1 MGRGIFAGKAAFANA
16 TPRLMLYC
24 LIYAM
29 GSVFF
34 GYDGASFGGVQAM
47 TPFMNK
53 FGSYST
59 TKKAYYLPSRTASLM
74 NSLPLLGK
82 FTGTVV
88 VGPIIER
95 IGHRRAMA
103 VTCLVQ
109 IVGAISEFAYVLEW
123 WERDADEDEVQV
135 TSNHAAQFVT
145 GRFLVYTAVGLV
157 ENVVPTYQS
166 EIAPAPLRGFFVGS
180 IQLCLT
186 FGSLIAGIVN
196 ESMSRRTDSS
206 GWQIATAIQALPA
219 VLIMCGLWFTP
230 NSPRWLV
237 FNDRSDEA
245 IAVLRKVRRQE
256 DVDNGRPEMEIAAM
270 RDEGQIG
277 KREKGPWRDLFNE
290 KNRRRTGIACS
301 IMALQQLTGVTFSSS
316 YGPTFYRSVGLADKA
331 FVYAVVNNATSVVT
345 AMMAM
350 VFLDMFGR
358 RTLVFHG
365 GWSQGAF
372 LIAIGALGRKASP
385 NVHESNGIVAGMQ
398 LYTCILHMT
407 LGPGAYITAAE
418 VGTQTLREKTMAL
431 STALNVVV
439 GFIVVFVTPYLLAE
453 IGAGLGY
460 IWGGF
465 AFLTSV
471 WAWFCMPELKG
482 RNLEEIDQLFEA
494 NIPAWQFHKFQTD
507 GLSHDLAVLEG
518 GKADVKVVEQFEDA
532 ERGAPSDVQT
542 RT

>member
-53 FGSYST
+53 FGSCSA

-95 IGHRRAMA
+95 IGHRRAMG

-109 IVGAISEFAYVLEW
+109 IVGAIS
-123 WERDADEDEVQV
+123 RPD
-135 TSNHAAQFVT
+135 
-145 GRFLVYTAVGLV
+145 
-157 ENVVPTYQS
+157 VP
-166 EIAPAPLRGFFVGS
+166 IRNAPAPLRGFFVGS

-270 RDEGQIG
+270 RDEGQTG
-277 KREKGPWRDLFNE
+277 KREKGPWRDLFSE

-358 RTLVFHG
+358 RTLVCHG

-372 LIAIGALGRKASP
+372 LIAIGALGRKTSL

-431 STALNVVV
+431 S
-439 GFIVVFVTPYLLAE
+439 
-453 IGAGLGY
+453 
-460 IWGGF
+460 
-465 AFLTSV
+465 
-471 WAWFCMPELKG
+471 G

-532 ERGAPSDVQT
+532 ERSAPSNIQT

>member
-34 GYDGASFGGVQAM
+34 GYDGASFGGVQVM
-47 TPFMNK
+47 TPFMN
-53 FGSYST
+53 
-59 TKKAYYLPSRTASLM
+59 
-74 NSLPLLGK
+74 NLPLLGK

-95 IGHRRAMA
+95 IGHRRAMG

-109 IVGAISEFAYVLEW
+109 IVGAII
-123 WERDADEDEVQV
+123 QV

-166 EIAPAPLRGFFVGS
+166 EIAPAPLRGFFIGS

-245 IAVLRKVRRQE
+245 ITVLRKVRRQE

-277 KREKGPWRDLFNE
+277 KREKGPWRDLFSE
-290 KNRRRTGIACS
+290 KNKRRTGIACS

-350 VFLDMFGR
+350 VFL
-358 RTLVFHG
+358 
-365 GWSQGAF
+365 
-372 LIAIGALGRKASP
+372 ALSP

-465 AFLTSV
+465 AFLTSI

-518 GKADVKVVEQFEDA
+518 GKADAKVVEQLENT
-532 ERGAPSDVQT
+532 ERGDAVN
-542 RT
+542 

>member
-1 MGRGIFAGKAAFANA
+1 MGRRIFAGKAAFANA

-53 FGSYST
+53 FGSYSAA
-59 TKKAYYLPSRTASLM
+59 KKAYYLPSRTASLM

-82 FTGTVV
+82 FTGTVI

-95 IGHRRAMA
+95 IGHRRAMG

-109 IVGAISEFAYVLEW
+109 IVGAII
-123 WERDADEDEVQV
+123 QV

-270 RDEGQIG
+270 RDEGQTG
-277 KREKGPWRDLFNE
+277 KREKGPWRDLFSE

-507 GLSHDLAVLEG
+507 GLSHDLAALEG
-518 GKADVKVVEQFEDA
+518 VKADVKVVEQFEDA
-532 ERGAPSDVQT
+532 ERGAPSAAQT

>member
-53 FGSYST
+53 FGSYSA

-82 FTGTVV
+82 FTGTV
-88 VGPIIER
+88 
-95 IGHRRAMA
+95 
-103 VTCLVQ
+103 
-109 IVGAISEFAYVLEW
+109 
-123 WERDADEDEVQV
+123 
-135 TSNHAAQFVT
+135 
-145 GRFLVYTAVGLV
+145 
-157 ENVVPTYQS
+157 VVPTYQS

-277 KREKGPWRDLFNE
+277 KR
-290 KNRRRTGIACS
+290 
-301 IMALQQLTGVTFSSS
+301 
-316 YGPTFYRSVGLADKA
+316 
-331 FVYAVVNNATSVVT
+331 
-345 AMMAM
+345 
-350 VFLDMFGR
+350 
-358 RTLVFHG
+358 
-365 GWSQGAF
+365 
-372 LIAIGALGRKASP
+372 
-385 NVHESNGIVAGMQ
+385 
-398 LYTCILHMT
+398 
-407 LGPGAYITAAE
+407 
-418 VGTQTLREKTMAL
+418 
-431 STALNVVV
+431 
-439 GFIVVFVTPYLLAE
+439 
-453 IGAGLGY
+453 
-460 IWGGF
+460 
-465 AFLTSV
+465 
-471 WAWFCMPELKG
+471 
-482 RNLEEIDQLFEA
+482 
-494 NIPAWQFHKFQTD
+494 
-507 GLSHDLAVLEG
+507 
-518 GKADVKVVEQFEDA
+518 
-532 ERGAPSDVQT
+532 
-542 RT
+542 

>member
-53 FGSYST
+53 FGSYSA

-95 IGHRRAMA
+95 IGHRRAMG

-109 IVGAISEFAYVLEW
+109 IVGAII
-123 WERDADEDEVQV
+123 QV

-219 VLIMCGLWFTP
+219 VFIMCGLWFTP

-245 IAVLRKVRRQE
+245 ITVLRKVRGQE

-277 KREKGPWRDLFNE
+277 KREKGPWRDLFSE
-290 KNRRRTGIACS
+290 KNKRRTGIACS

-372 LIAIGALGRKASP
+372 LIAIGALGLKASP
-385 NVHESNGIVAGMQ
+385 NVYESNGIVAGMQ

-407 LGPGAYITAAE
+407 LGPVAYITAAE

-431 STALNVVV
+431 STALNVVA
-439 GFIVVFVTPYLLAE
+439 GFIVVFVAPYLLAE
-453 IGAGLGY
+453 IGAELGY

-465 AFLTSV
+465 AFLTSI

-518 GKADVKVVEQFEDA
+518 GKADAKVVEQLEDT
-532 ERGAPSDVQT
+532 ERGDAVN
-542 RT
+542 R